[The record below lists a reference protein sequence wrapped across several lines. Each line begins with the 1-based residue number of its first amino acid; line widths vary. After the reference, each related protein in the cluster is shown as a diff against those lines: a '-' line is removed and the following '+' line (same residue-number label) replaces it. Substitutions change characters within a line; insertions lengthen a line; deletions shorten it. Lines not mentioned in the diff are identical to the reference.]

1 MRAMRYCFN
10 RKIANKERLTNNF
23 TSQWTRLAN
32 GLTLQMFLSMRNL
45 SQHLLLDV
53 IGMSAGSARMAI
65 WKGSLESIFA
75 LRGSLP

>member
-1 MRAMRYCFN
+1 M
-10 RKIANKERLTNNF
+10 
-23 TSQWTRLAN
+23 
-32 GLTLQMFLSMRNL
+32 